1 MCVRIWLLIQ
11 LQSCKFLFLRSRLSV
26 CLMHAEKTKLWS
38 PRKLREKTIYVWSN
52 LPLSLQE
59 NIQNNVADLLALC
72 MCWLIYIWVLSSL
85 ETNFIELKTSR
96 TDQNLFCNC
105 MFHLQV
111 ASELRTGT
119 QSLLYHS
126 TFSPDIYGYCYVKK
140 RQSNQTWQ

>member
-1 MCVRIWLLIQ
+1 MCVCIWLLIQ
-11 LQSCKFLFLRSRLSV
+11 LQSKFLFLRSRLSV
-26 CLMHAEKTKLWS
+26 RFRHGEKTKLWS
-38 PRKLREKTIYVWSN
+38 PRKLREKTMYVWSN

-59 NIQNNVADLLALC
+59 KIQNNVADLLGLC
-72 MCWLIYIWVLSSL
+72 MCLLIYIWVLSSL

-119 QSLLYHS
+119 QSFLYHS
-126 TFSPDIYGYCYVKK
+126 TFSPDIHEYSYIKK
-140 RQSNQTWQ
+140 RI